1 MSLNFDDPNCR
12 IDDSTPVPKDT
23 HHRILTDSV
32 KDLVSKVG
40 KDNEKLVK
48 LPHFD
53 RIKYSDPIARYKENE
68 LFVETSVLEDFRCPK
83 EVKEIF
89 AQINQLRGSPIYC
102 HSVKGVGLL
111 KCDREKSKR
120 NHQGQKN
127 EIKKYLRAAWYFL
140 DLLRLKTREIVV
152 VEPEQ
157 QERLAQFKKNYRIQ
171 ILWIEYYLL
180 ENDEVL
186 IELGE
191 KKRPTERQYRPGKIS
206 AMLHRV
212 IEDIWALAENKKH
225 PSCQW
230 ILSFDCPSQVWFI
243 LEVILILKEWKT
255 PLKSGLQLYKLE
267 MLHLKLLEELRKED
281 YKKITEGLLHFYNEK
296 KTLVLNE
303 ALTFTFNQ
311 LRELGVKLSHEDDVF
326 KARRAHANR
335 IRKSEIDKLYSQP
348 DCLVAPL
355 VTS

>member
-1 MSLNFDDPNCR
+1 MILKFDDPNCL

-40 KDNEKLVK
+40 KDNENLVK

-53 RIKYSDPIARYKENE
+53 RTKYSDLIGRFDGNE
-68 LFVETSVLEDFRCPK
+68 LFLETSVLEDFRCPN

-89 AQINQLRGSPIYC
+89 ALINQLRRLPIYC
-102 HSVKGVGLL
+102 HSVNGVGLL

-120 NHQGQKN
+120 NHHGQKD
-127 EIKKYLRAAWYFL
+127 EIKKYIRAAWYLL
-140 DLLRLKTREIVV
+140 DLLRLKTKEIVV
-152 VEPEQ
+152 VEHEQ
-157 QERLAQFKKNYRIQ
+157 QKRLAKFKKNYRIQ
-171 ILWIEYYLL
+171 TLWIEYYLL
-180 ENDEVL
+180 DNNEVL

-191 KKRPTERQYRPGKIS
+191 KKPPTERQYKPGKVS

-212 IEDIWALAENKKH
+212 IEDIWVLAEATKH

-230 ILSFDCPSQVWFI
+230 ILSFDCPSQVWLI
-243 LEVILILKEWKT
+243 LEAILIMKEWKT
-255 PLKSGLQLYKLE
+255 PLKSGLQLYNSE
-267 MLHLKLLEELRKED
+267 MFHLKVFEQLLNED
-281 YKKITEGLLHFYNEK
+281 YKEITKRLLHFYNEK

-311 LRELGVKLSHEDDVF
+311 LHELGVELFHEEDFF
-326 KARRAHANR
+326 KARRAHANQV
-335 IRKSEIDKLYSQP
+335 RKGEKGKGSKQGFG
-348 DCLVAPL
+348 
-355 VTS
+355 TSK